1 MRPVARGALVQGV
14 GAAIACALV
23 LSVAWAVRPICVNGG
38 SMRPA
43 LQPGDLALVSTR
55 TEADRGDI
63 ALVDAPGRGLLLH
76 RVVRVRDDGA
86 LRLKGDANNIVDNA
100 WISARRARGV
110 VVAVVPVGSLV
121 ARWKPR

>member
-1 MRPVARGALVQGV
+1 MRPVAKGV
-14 GAAIACALV
+14 LAQSAGAAIACVMV
-23 LSVAWAVRPICVNGG
+23 LGLAWALRPICVNGG

-55 TEADRGDI
+55 SGVSRGDI

-86 LRLKGDANNIVDNA
+86 LRLKGDANNVEDST
-100 WISARRARGV
+100 WVSARRSRGV
-110 VVAVVPVGSLV
+110 VVAVVPVGSML